1 MCACLFGVH
10 LNLCVENQSYASGFN
25 EHLYTIMQPAK
36 SAEHDFER
44 LAAKESAHI
53 GKLLG
58 DLLKKKYPDLHPDIE
73 LVSISF
79 DDLLQWRL
87 WPNFIKLYGKLTV
100 WTVVG
105 CYTYNNFSLVVAL

>member
-1 MCACLFGVH
+1 MCLLIRCTLES
-10 LNLCVENQSYASGFN
+10 CVENQSYASGFN

-44 LAAKESAHI
+44 LAAKESPRI

-58 DLLKKKYPDLHPDIE
+58 DLLKKMYPDLHPDME
-73 LVSISF
+73 QVSISF

-87 WPNFIKLYGKLTV
+87 WPNFIKLYGKLTSV
-100 WTVVG
+100 QTVVG
-105 CYTYNNFSLVVAL
+105 YYTCNNFSLVVAL